1 MTDVDER
8 TTAKAGLEAAE
19 EELQSLCAS
28 HAVTFVEIERRGRAL
43 EVSLEE
49 LLNTV
54 QSVESMVSSTQQ
66 ALEQEEEDGPGR
78 ARENSLAALS
88 EKHRVRR
95 RTLLQHSSL
104 LELLELPS
112 LMDACVRS
120 NLYEEALSIAA
131 FANSLERRHTE
142 KNQVVLKVIAQVRSR
157 QSDLRRYLLHSLK
170 NNVTMP
176 ECLEIVTA
184 LRRLNSIDL
193 ERLQSG
199 EKSNI
204 ERVFAAM
211 ELSLQVDFLEARDAW
226 LDQPTTTA
234 NSSSMGNNVIMMN
247 PARSSTTN
255 ISLQHNSEQLL
266 DTIERYRTRMFEIAT
281 QFNAIFRAQHTSHSI
296 NNNSSS
302 GGGSSNRSSSSSNN
316 NRVSTSLLSMWT
328 SRRVHTFLKIL
339 SSQLQLMEDSGS
351 LRDALDACVFFTGS
365 MGRLGADFTAQLP
378 PLFEQ
383 KLLAIVLHN
392 WKEGTNLLAE
402 TLKVCRDAGVASPLF
417 SSTVVT
423 SYCGTSEG
431 EDNDSSSSS
440 VMMAPPRHLMALP
453 PLGRL
458 VNACLV
464 GLNELRRCLMPGIFA
479 QLRMVVEKDFLL
491 ETKNIL
497 HAHERAVLSP
507 GLRGDATKLREIAKE
522 MKNTTKTI
530 IFPYVRGA
538 VELSLGN
545 EAGAAKHF
553 DKLKNLLQPPPPPP
567 PSEPELE
574 PVVEEENK
582 GKKDN
587 DEKEVVS
594 LPDDGLEK
602 TIEEQSDAK

>member
-1 MTDVDER
+1 
-8 TTAKAGLEAAE
+8 
-19 EELQSLCAS
+19 
-28 HAVTFVEIERRGRAL
+28 
-43 EVSLEE
+43 
-49 LLNTV
+49 
-54 QSVESMVSSTQQ
+54 MVSSTQQ

-131 FANSLERRHTE
+131 FANTLERRHTE

-170 NNVTMP
+170 NQVTMP

-193 ERLQSG
+193 ERLQSS

-226 LDQPTTTA
+226 LDQPTNASIGTKASTGGISHIGA
-234 NSSSMGNNVIMMN
+234 
-247 PARSSTTN
+247 TTN
-255 ISLQHNSEQLL
+255 NTRSISGKIAVQHSSEQLL

-281 QFNAIFRAQHTSHSI
+281 QFNAIFRAKQVSHTTNGSLSSSTSTSS
-296 NNNSSS
+296 NSS
-302 GGGSSNRSSSSSNN
+302 NKIQ
-316 NRVSTSLLSMWT
+316 VSVSLLSMWT
-328 SRRVHTFLKIL
+328 SRRVHSFLQIL
-339 SSQLQLMEDSGS
+339 AAQLQLMDDSGS
-351 LRDALDACVFFTGS
+351 LRDALDASVFFTGS

-383 KLLAIVLHN
+383 KMLAIVLRSWN
-392 WKEGTNLLAE
+392 DGTDQLAE
-402 TLKVCRDAGVASPLF
+402 TLKICRDAGVASPLF
-417 SSTVVT
+417 SSTIVT
-423 SYCGTSEG
+423 SGTSTTSEHSGVEG
-431 EDNDSSSSS
+431 EDNDFSSD
-440 VMMAPPRHLMALP
+440 VMMAPPRQLMALP

-458 VNACLV
+458 VNACLM
-464 GLNELRRCLMPGIFA
+464 GLNELRRCLLPGIFS
-479 QLRMVVEKDFLL
+479 QLRVAVEKDFLL
-491 ETKNIL
+491 KTKNIL
-497 HAHERAVLSP
+497 HAHERAVMTP

-522 MKNTTKTI
+522 MKNVTKTI
-530 IFPYVRGA
+530 VFPYIRGC

-545 EAGAAKHF
+545 ELGAKDQF
-553 DKLKNLLQPPPPPP
+553 GKLRLLLQPPQPP
-567 PSEPELE
+567 ET
-574 PVVEEENK
+574 VVEEEGMENTPSSPETSGEK
-582 GKKDN
+582 IAEEEGVDSRTSNLETSGDN
-587 DEKEVVS
+587 GDT
-594 LPDDGLEK
+594 K
-602 TIEEQSDAK
+602 THPGGGE